1 VSDRRIEPEDL
12 GALEGLPTDDPLLRQ
27 LESQPRARAQY
38 RAYRD
43 FVAPGDVPEG
53 ARVHEAEAR
62 LAEVLERELGTPIG
76 RTPEAVPGARSAA
89 PARSQGGGGFLSLLF
104 GPRMRPAFALAVML
118 VVAGGVWI
126 YTATRQ
132 PGEPILRGGTRAGP
146 LGGPVGGVATGRL
159 ADGTVRLT
167 WTPSAGAESYA
178 VVFLSPELAEIARV
192 RGITETHLD
201 LRPGALPAGLMSRS
215 QVLWR
220 VVAMR
225 GPDELTRSSTLT
237 VTLP

>member
-1 VSDRRIEPEDL
+1 MSDRRIEPEDL
-12 GALEGLPTDDPLLRQ
+12 GGLEALPPDDPRVRE
-27 LESQPRARAQY
+27 LESQPRARAQQ
-38 RAYRD
+38 RTYRD

-76 RTPEAVPGARSAA
+76 GAPETAPGAPAAA
-89 PARSQGGGGFLSLLF
+89 PARSGGGGFLSQLF
-104 GPRMRPAFALAVML
+104 APRMRPALALAAVV
-118 VVAGGVWI
+118 VVAGGAWL

-132 PGEPILRGGTRAGP
+132 PGQPILRGGTTAGP
-146 LGGPVGGVATGRL
+146 EGGPVGGATEEL
-159 ADGTVRLT
+159 ANGALRLT
-167 WTPSAGAESYA
+167 WTPSVGAESYT

-192 RGITETHLD
+192 GDIRETHLD
-201 LRPGALPAGLMSRS
+201 LRPGALPAGLTSES